1 MPRGQPKCAMC
12 AKEIQGDDMVYVK
25 MPYPRKKGVTE
36 IKAYLNKQGSFIC
49 EDCFNKKSDAN
60 PE

>member
-1 MPRGQPKCAMC
+1 MLGDKPKCATC

-25 MPYPRKKGVTE
+25 MRYPRKKGVTE
-36 IKAYLNKQGSFIC
+36 MKAYLNSHETFIC

-60 PE
+60 QE